1 MNKFTSD
8 LLDAIQATSIWKVKD
23 ITDEPETIL
32 TQWSVW
38 KVDDETIHFVG
49 WAGYEG
55 RVCSA
60 VQSYDPKTK
69 CGITKSGRIYKL
81 QGAPGNNLD
90 ALHVWDAWK
99 QINGVVKADDLTQSF
114 I

>member
-1 MNKFTSD
+1 MEVNPKLID
-8 LLDAIQATSIWKVKD
+8 VLNGLSIWKVKD
-23 ITDEPETIL
+23 ISDEPETFL

-81 QGAPGNNLD
+81 QGEPGHNWD

-99 QINGVVKADDLTQSF
+99 RINHVVNAEEITQSF
-114 I
+114 V